1 MSWYGSSG
9 AEVSDYHP
17 EAGKQGT
24 NIDAAKY
31 EAMKAAL
38 LTVVP
43 ADDAGFPFQD
53 LADAVRPHLPDELF
67 ANASVNWYVTTV
79 KLDLEAR
86 GLVERVDGARPQH
99 LRRVS

>member
-1 MSWYGSSG
+1 MGV
-9 AEVSDYHP
+9 AARKFQTIHP

-67 ANASVNWYVTTV
+67 ANASVNWYVVTV

-86 GLVERVDGARPQH
+86 GLIERVHGARPQC
-99 LRRVS
+99 LRRVQ

>member
-1 MSWYGSSG
+1 M
-9 AEVSDYHP
+9 AATAQKFQTIHP

-24 NIDAAKY
+24 RVDAAKY

-38 LTVVP
+38 LAVVP
-43 ADDAGFPFQD
+43 AAGAGIPFQD
-53 LADAVRPHLPDELF
+53 LVDAVRPHLPAELF
-67 ANASVNWYVTTV
+67 ANASVSWYVTTI

-86 GLVERVDGARPQH
+86 GLIERVPGARPQR

>member
-1 MSWYGSSG
+1 M
-9 AEVSDYHP
+9 AATARKFQTIHP

-24 NIDAAKY
+24 KIDAAKY

-38 LTVVP
+38 LAVLP

-53 LADAVRPHLPDELF
+53 LADAVRPHLPTELF
-67 ANASVNWYVTTV
+67 ANASISWYVVTV

-86 GLVERVDGARPQH
+86 GLIERVPSARPQR
-99 LRRVS
+99 LRRVT

>member
-1 MSWYGSSG
+1 MGV
-9 AEVSDYHP
+9 AARKFQTIHP

-24 NIDAAKY
+24 KIDAAKY

-38 LTVVP
+38 LAVVP
-43 ADDAGFPFQD
+43 ADDAGIPFMD

-67 ANASVNWYVTTV
+67 ANASVSWYVTTV

-86 GLVERVDGARPQH
+86 GLIERVPGARPQR
-99 LRRVS
+99 LRRVP

>member
-1 MSWYGSSG
+1 M
-9 AEVSDYHP
+9 AATARKFQTIHP

-43 ADDAGFPFQD
+43 AAGAGVPFQD
-53 LADAVRPHLPDELF
+53 LAEAVRPHLPDVLF
-67 ANASVNWYVTTV
+67 ASASVSWYVTTV

-86 GLVERVDGARPQH
+86 GLIERVPGARPQR
-99 LRRVS
+99 LRRVT

>member
-1 MSWYGSSG
+1 M
-9 AEVSDYHP
+9 AATARKFQTIHP
-17 EAGKQGT
+17 EVGKQGT

-38 LTVVP
+38 LAIVP

-53 LADAVRPHLPDELF
+53 LGEAVKPHLPDKLF
-67 ANASVNWYVTTV
+67 ANASVSWYVVTV

-86 GLVERVDGARPQH
+86 GLIERVPGARPQRV
-99 LRRVS
+99 RRV

>member
-1 MSWYGSSG
+1 MAATAGKFQTI
-9 AEVSDYHP
+9 HP
-17 EAGKQGT
+17 QAGKQGT

-31 EAMKAAL
+31 EVMKAAL

-53 LADAVRPHLPDELF
+53 LADAVRPHLPTELF
-67 ANASVNWYVTTV
+67 ANASVSWYVVTV

-86 GLVERVDGARPQH
+86 GLIERVPGSRPQRV
-99 LRRVS
+99 RRVS